1 MSVSE
6 PRAPHP
12 YLFEESSDVAARGG
26 RLGDVRENLGIVFG
40 LVVRSVGLKGG
51 VTASIRSLK
60 KGEVTEYTELLEDA
74 RRHAIDRMV
83 ANAKLLE
90 ANGVVAMRFDSSE
103 MGSGMTEVVAYGT
116 AVVVERAG

>member
-1 MSVSE
+1 VSD
-6 PRAPHP
+6 
-12 YLFEESSDVAARGG
+12 FELPITTALELPGYR
-26 RLGDVRENLGIVFG
+26 VRENLGIVFG
-40 LVVRSVGLKGG
+40 LVVRSVGLKSG

-90 ANGVVAMRFDSSE
+90 ANGVVSMRYDSSE

-116 AVVVERAG
+116 AVVVERAD